1 MTSKTIPYLLLSIAV
16 VVFIGIAFYL
26 VAGVDVLPF
35 ESQDLS
41 QSVLPKPV
49 SAKEVMP
56 PFMAPESED
65 TLPADSAEEAES
77 IESGESSTEQDEE
90 QQKVSETPPGA
101 TEKPKLQPAVH
112 FVSIGANVFI
122 PNLIT
127 IKVGDTVRWANNDTQ
142 LHWPASDP
150 HPTHTGVYDFD
161 PLADLLPG
169 EAFSYTF
176 TQEGAFGYHD
186 HTQAVIKDKAT
197 ITGVV
202 RVLPRE

>member
-1 MTSKTIPYLLLSIAV
+1 MKSKTIPYLLLSIAV
-16 VVFIGIAFYL
+16 VVFIVIAFYFL
-26 VAGVDVLPF
+26 AGVDVLPF
-35 ESQDLS
+35 ESQDSS
-41 QSVLPKPV
+41 QSVLPKPA
-49 SAKEVMP
+49 SAKEVVS
-56 PFMAPESED
+56 PFVAPESED
-65 TLPADSAEEAES
+65 TSSADSAEEAES

-90 QQKVSETPPGA
+90 RQKVSETPPVA
-101 TEKPKLQPAVH
+101 TEKPEPQPMVH
-112 FVSIGANVFI
+112 LVSIEANVFI

-127 IKVGDTVRWANNDTQ
+127 IKVGDTVRWVNNDTK

-150 HPTHTGVYDFD
+150 HPTHTGVYDLD
-161 PLADLLPG
+161 PLADLSPG